1 MKRNTNEWLDRKVAD
16 WVSKGWIS
24 EESQQKIRKSYGRD
38 EQRNPLLTT
47 LPLYALLAVI
57 GLAAAGIA
65 LIWGFSQFW
74 YYVSLTVRMGLACG
88 LLFVTQAGVGVTMFQ
103 ERQGSLVAEG
113 VALVHCLGVFAVL
126 ALAEQFFYI
135 GWDVTAYVAVCAILC
150 LPVVY
155 LLRSV
160 AALAVYDLALLYWT
174 AAGGP
179 MNTLG
184 GTALLW
190 ILLVLAVPFYD
201 TLITMRDERRL
212 SIFSWFM
219 TITVFAAF
227 GLAARSTDYVPFL
240 MLGSLAVTIMLV
252 GYSIDIHQSWGVPFR
267 WFGRFAAAGSL
278 LISCLPAAWDGIAKV
293 HVFHWATALVTL
305 VLFVVMI
312 TLMAQTVKKRLWGP
326 ALYLA
331 VPFILAFETIL
342 VRAGLY
348 SSIPLVLSALYMV
361 VLGFFETSQGFK
373 PGHSLHMK
381 FGIILFIS
389 LVLAFIFGTQF
400 SPLAPLLAI
409 VVLALIIFQFKR
421 TRKDKAAAALR
432 AARRAGLRHSST
444 RVRSEGKERS
454 DFRLKRLRPG
464 RYRTHLAMPTR
475 WQNG

>member
-252 GYSIDIHQSWGVPFR
+252 GYSIDM
-267 WFGRFAAAGSL
+267 GRT
-278 LISCLPAAWDGIAKV
+278 LP
-293 HVFHWATALVTL
+293 
-305 VLFVVMI
+305 
-312 TLMAQTVKKRLWGP
+312 
-326 ALYLA
+326 
-331 VPFILAFETIL
+331 L
-342 VRAGLY
+342 VR
-348 SSIPLVLSALYMV
+348 PLCCSRLTAH
-361 VLGFFETSQGFK
+361 F
-373 PGHSLHMK
+373 
-381 FGIILFIS
+381 
-389 LVLAFIFGTQF
+389 
-400 SPLAPLLAI
+400 LLAC
-409 VVLALIIFQFKR
+409 
-421 TRKDKAAAALR
+421 
-432 AARRAGLRHSST
+432 GL
-444 RVRSEGKERS
+444 
-454 DFRLKRLRPG
+454 G
-464 RYRTHLAMPTR
+464 RYRQGPCFSLGYGFGDPRPFCRYDHPHGPDREEAVVGTGLVPGRAVHP
-475 WQNG
+475 GF